1 MHKECMYACS
11 VEMMGAYFERRGGRG
26 GLMLGLL
33 RAPLR
38 PSRLLR
44 PLLLPLLPATA
55 AAARLHL
62 RVNATRI

>member
-1 MHKECMYACS
+1 
-11 VEMMGAYFERRGGRG
+11 MMGAYFERRGGRG